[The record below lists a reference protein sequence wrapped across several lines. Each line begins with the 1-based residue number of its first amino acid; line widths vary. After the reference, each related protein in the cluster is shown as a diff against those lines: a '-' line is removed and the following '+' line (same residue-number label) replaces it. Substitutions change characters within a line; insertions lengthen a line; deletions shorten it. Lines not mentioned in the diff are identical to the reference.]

1 MRERL
6 GFNLVSV
13 ELLIEVV
20 TVKSMKHSSFLRLK
34 CCFLGNGEF
43 MLESF

>member
-1 MRERL
+1 MHGRL
-6 GFNLVSV
+6 GFNLVFV

-34 CCFLGNGEF
+34 CCFFGNGEC